1 MTATAPGSL
10 IMAEEAEQQQD
21 DAQLALFFGGEA
33 LALIDRSKPLG
44 HYTGER
50 LFRDRPKEYRLVV
63 QMLAEGSFS
72 IRHISRVAHVT
83 DDTIKAVSARES
95 IPIAAHKREIG
106 KIAARVA
113 RMTAE
118 RLEELAPDMNARD
131 AAVAFG
137 IATDKTLL
145 LNGDA
150 TARLETVPAAGNI
163 FERMTALYQEMV
175 GRAQEKLADVR
186 EVSAGP
192 AEMGLSGGNALANG
206 ALEAGGELGAD
217 LAAGGL
223 DAGGSDSESV
233 DLRAATLGAVA
244 DAAECGAESG
254 PTAGDRVA
262 ASSPGEVGGEGVE
275 LRPNGAGYQMGN
287 ASDDFISNR
296 GSRP

>member
-83 DDTIKAVSARES
+83 DDTIK
-95 IPIAAHKREIG
+95 
-106 KIAARVA
+106 
-113 RMTAE
+113 
-118 RLEELAPDMNARD
+118 
-131 AAVAFG
+131 
-137 IATDKTLL
+137 
-145 LNGDA
+145 
-150 TARLETVPAAGNI
+150 TVPAAGNI